1 MYNYWFLTWQGHFSL
16 EKIVSSTHK
25 MGKVLNAAVKLVRWE
40 SLMSTIELCLRIA
53 KVTIVGLVID
63 DESDRLG
70 LRRNRTL
77 LRHCL

>member
-1 MYNYWFLTWQGHFSL
+1 MYNYWVLTWQGLFSL

-25 MGKVLNAAVKLVRWE
+25 MGKVMNAAVKLVRWE